1 MFKTVGE
8 ACNLA
13 CDYCYYSHV
22 AGNPSGV
29 RAIPQT
35 ILEPF
40 LADYMDHVAGGEAS
54 FVWQGGEPTLAGLP
68 YFQSVVALEAR
79 HARPHTR
86 IGNSVQTNGILL
98 NDAWAQF
105 FRQYRFLVGVSLDGP
120 EAIHDARRIDA
131 HHGGSFRRAM
141 RGIDHL
147 RKNGVEYNI
156 LTVINKYNVSKARE
170 LIQWYRSEGFTWV
183 QFIPCMEFSAQST
196 GDVRTYEITPDQYGL
211 FLCEAFDVWREDPS
225 FSIRMFDNMIMTL
238 GGSSGD
244 MCILQELC
252 PPFIVVEK
260 DGSAYPCD
268 FLIGPEWVL
277 GNIATTSVFDMIASD
292 RYRAFRRLKP
302 NIASECRTCDWL
314 SLCHGGCP
322 RTRLGGVG
330 MDTVDFFCESYK
342 MLYSR
347 AVPLIKGYSQRPSQ
361 GIPLQLYDGQGAPR
375 H

>member
-22 AGNPSGV
+22 AGNPRGV
-29 RAIPQT
+29 RAIPQD
-35 ILEPF
+35 ILDPF

-68 YFQSVVALEAR
+68 YFQNVVALEAR

-86 IGNSVQTNGILL
+86 IGNAVQTNGILL

-120 EAIHDARRIDA
+120 ESIHDARRIDA
-131 HHGGSFRRAM
+131 HHEGSFRRVM
-141 RGIDHL
+141 RGVDHL

-156 LTVINKYNVSKARE
+156 LTVVNRDNVGKARE
-170 LIQWYRSEGFTWV
+170 LMAFYRTQGFRWV
-183 QFIPCMEFSAQST
+183 QFIPCMEFPAQSPQSI
-196 GDVRTYEITPDQYGL
+196 GAYEVTPEQYGR
-211 FLCEAFDVWREDPS
+211 FLCDAFDAWQADPS
-225 FSIRMFDNMIMTL
+225 LSIRMFDNMIMTL
-238 GGSSGD
+238 GGQSGEI
-244 MCILQELC
+244 CIMQEYC
-252 PPFIVVEK
+252 PPFLVVEP
-260 DGSAYPCD
+260 DGRTYPCD
-268 FLIGPEWVL
+268 FLISPEWSL
-277 GNIATTSVFDMIASD
+277 GNIAKTSVFDMIASET
-292 RYRAFRRLKP
+292 YRLFRRLKP
-302 NIASECRTCDWL
+302 NLAPTCKSCEWL

-330 MDTVDFFCESYK
+330 TDTVDYFCEAYK
-342 MLYSR
+342 MLYAH
-347 AVPLIKGYSQRPSQ
+347 AVPFIGSSNRVTSQV
-361 GIPLQLYDGQGAPR
+361 IPLQGTDG